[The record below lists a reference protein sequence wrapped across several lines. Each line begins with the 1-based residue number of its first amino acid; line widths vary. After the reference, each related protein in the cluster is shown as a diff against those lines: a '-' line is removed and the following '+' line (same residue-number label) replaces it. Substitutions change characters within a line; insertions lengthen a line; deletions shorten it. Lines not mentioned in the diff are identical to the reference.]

1 MSEYVL
7 SRIIAQLRRGYMSIC
22 RGLGLVL
29 GVIIIAS
36 GISLSCSTP
45 KVAPQITDKMSTE
58 KIVSIALDYGGVS
71 LNVAKDKITKRGVEE
86 GVATILE
93 KELLEK
99 QDSLSEKR
107 LANGVNLYQYTKKG
121 ASYELV
127 RTMIYSNRS
136 MSNDLGWMMASNF
149 PSEQMKNLVEEYITK
164 KIESG
169 NEESLLKP
177 FIASAIKSNNVVSVY
192 SVARLGLMQ
201 ADDNLIFAEACATL
215 KPKEASTDFLAYLSR
230 ANLDDLRQ
238 LNQRSIN
245 MQTAA
250 FALRHMQ
257 KYPPQVSDPNVD
269 VLFLYSLSRNNALS
283 ENAYD
288 LLNKLYGDYME
299 VLSLKL
305 SRLSEWIQIC
315 FVEQMRE
322 KINTTTRRFLLS
334 LQTNTP
340 YPTVFDEI
348 KDLKL

>member
-1 MSEYVL
+1 MSL
-7 SRIIAQLRRGYMSIC
+7 HRK
-22 RGLGLVL
+22 LGLIICMVVGL
-29 GVIIIAS
+29 ILVI
-36 GISLSCSTP
+36 LSCSTP

-71 LNVAKDKITKRGVEE
+71 LNVAKEKITKRGVEE
-86 GVATILE
+86 GVSEILE

-99 QDSLSEKR
+99 QGSLSDKR

-127 RTMIYSNRS
+127 KTMVYSTRS
-136 MSNDLGWMMASNF
+136 LSNDLGWMMASNF

-164 KIESG
+164 KIEEG
-169 NEESLLKP
+169 NESSLLKP
-177 FIASAIKSNNVVSVY
+177 FIASAIKNNNVVSVY

-201 ADDNLIFAEACATL
+201 AEDNLVFAEACATL
-215 KPKEASTDFLAYLSR
+215 KPSEASTDFLAYLSR

-245 MQTAA
+245 MQTAS

-257 KYPPQVSDPNVD
+257 KYPPQVSDPNID
-269 VLFLYSLSRNNALS
+269 VLFLYTLSRNNALA
-283 ENAYD
+283 ENAFD
-288 LLNKLYGDYME
+288 LLNKFYGDYME

-305 SRLSEWIQIC
+305 SRLSEWVQIC

-334 LQTNTP
+334 LQNNTP
-340 YPTVFDEI
+340 YPTVSDEI